1 MRASKWQAAVDR
13 AEQLRAERLA
23 AMPVKVSVVMA
34 THNKPTY
41 LARTLDSIIRQR
53 PDFNCEVIVVD
64 DGSAGNETEQVC
76 KVRGVTYLRIDR
88 AGEYRN
94 PGPARNLG
102 YRHAKGEVVIAQSD
116 DVVHEQIDS
125 LQRLSE
131 LKQGEMH
138 FATVWNA
145 SFSQSGIM
153 MRRLQAYT
161 AKDIN
166 ERPLFFLG
174 SIYRKD
180 LFSVGC
186 NDECFSLAGYEDQFL
201 GDCLLRIPL
210 SPVYR
215 TDVTAYHQD
224 HPRPRLRNY
233 YTQMESVYLTRIA
246 ECEHSGKWCSS
257 SGPWK
262 YENGKSAIELQS

>member
-1 MRASKWQAAVDR
+1 MRGSKWQAAVDR

-102 YRHAKGEVVIAQSD
+102 YKHAKGEVVIAQSD

-138 FATVWNA
+138 FATVHDTR
-145 SFSQSGIM
+145 FSDTGIPMKRMQTYSGPFN
-153 MRRLQAYT
+153 RR
-161 AKDIN
+161 
-166 ERPLFFLG
+166 PFFFLG
-174 SIYRKD
+174 SLYRKD
-180 LFSVGC
+180 LYAIGGSC
-186 NDECFSLAGYEDQFL
+186 NAFNLAGYDDDFMAA
-201 GDCLLRIPL
+201 CLLNGL
-210 SPVYR
+210 KLEPVFR
-215 TDVTAYHQD
+215 SDVVGLHQQ
-224 HPRPRLRNY
+224 HPRPPLKAPYTAMKLVYQGRL
-233 YTQMESVYLTRIA
+233 A
-246 ECEHSGKWCSS
+246 ECEESGMWCAVG
-257 SGPWK
+257 GPWEYK
-262 YENGKSAIELQS
+262 EGVNYFGI